1 MATRDEHG
9 LFLSQASYTRDILQ
23 RAVMASCKPCA
34 TPVDMSTKLS
44 AIDGEPLADGT
55 LYRTLVSA
63 LQYLTFTR
71 PDIAYDVR
79 KVFLFM
85 HAPCEPHLQ
94 FMKKIFH
101 YLQGTIDYGLQIV
114 QSSSNTPTAYSDAD
128 WGRCPDSRRSTS
140 RYYVFLGNN
149 LIS

>member
-55 LYRTLVSA
+55 LYRTLAGA
-63 LQYLTFTR
+63 L
-71 PDIAYDVR
+71 
-79 KVFLFM
+79 
-85 HAPCEPHLQ
+85 
-94 FMKKIFH
+94 
-101 YLQGTIDYGLQIV
+101 
-114 QSSSNTPTAYSDAD
+114 
-128 WGRCPDSRRSTS
+128 
-140 RYYVFLGNN
+140 
-149 LIS
+149 